1 MELVSLADA
10 GNGSPAVAVAVAGA
24 AAVVAAAA
32 GFAEIAPV
40 AAVEELLRPVRE
52 WLERWVSAVL
62 SAPS

>member
-10 GNGSPAVAVAVAGA
+10 GNGSPAVAVAGA